1 MCLAWRGAELVGT
14 MAATLRVLRVEFAA
28 VFRPHLEPCV
38 AAVAAVLARC
48 ETVNAHTEEQ
58 QSWRRVAAE
67 LMTMLTRIVTMHPNP
82 RKVFATVVPRLL
94 QPLLSAAAVHGDP
107 SAASARE

>member
-1 MCLAWRGAELVGT
+1 MGT
-14 MAATLRVLRVEFAA
+14 MAATLRVLRMEFAA

-48 ETVNAHTEEQ
+48 EAADADAEEEAE
-58 QSWRRVAAE
+58 SWRLVAAE
-67 LMTMLTRIVTMHPNP
+67 LMTMLTRIVATHPNP
-82 RKVFATVVPRLL
+82 RKVFVTVVPRLL
-94 QPLLSAAAVHGDP
+94 PPLLSAAAVRGDP